1 MSDEEQVSVSE
12 AIREMT
18 ENLSFMRL
26 SWFEYQDEILI
37 GVMSSILAVMLWTL
51 VRAITRAVRDG
62 VVNLLVSRRRLR
74 VIRNANYIRL
84 RIKNSSVF
92 EYSIAIER
100 DEMANLVIKAIIAV
114 TLFVVWTI
122 TELWNILVKINTLS
136 LSMLLMTSLGGDYIN
151 EYAGKLSDI
160 DQDSPKMTTMAL
172 MMFAI
177 YMVVYT
183 LSWISYRTRHSRNM
197 AVTTLLL
204 RRRMKR
210 AYRGEGAN
218 TSE

>member
-1 MSDEEQVSVSE
+1 MSDEEQVSVSG

-37 GVMSSILAVMLWTL
+37 GVMLSILAVMLWTL

-136 LSMLLMTSLGGDYIN
+136 LSMLLMTSLGEDYIN

-160 DQDSPKMTTMAL
+160 DQDSSKMTTMAL

-197 AVTTLLL
+197 AVRTLLL

-210 AYRGEGAN
+210 AYRGEEAN